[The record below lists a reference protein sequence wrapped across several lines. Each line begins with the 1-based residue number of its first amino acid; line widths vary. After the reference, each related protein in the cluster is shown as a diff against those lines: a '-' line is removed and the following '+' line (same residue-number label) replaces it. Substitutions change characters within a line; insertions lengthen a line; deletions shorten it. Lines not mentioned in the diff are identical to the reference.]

1 MAIEEKPTKYFG
13 YSRKSS
19 EDNKERQAQSIESQ
33 EKDLNRMT
41 AEQILDV
48 SRFYSE
54 EKSAHVRGRVEFG
67 KMIEALER
75 GEANAI
81 LTWHPNRLARNP
93 YDAGLIITLM
103 DEGVIREIKTPHRTY
118 HNTPDDKFYLML
130 EFGISKKDSDDKSV
144 VVKRGLTNKCDKGWM
159 PGVAPLGY
167 LNTPEV
173 VGGSRYI
180 KKDEERFELVK
191 KMWTMMAS
199 GQYSV
204 VEIQRIMTKEWGFKT
219 RQFKR
224 QGGKPIAISVLYKVL
239 NDPFYC
245 GTFEYPRGSG
255 MFYQGQHEA
264 MISKE
269 VFDMVQA
276 LLSRPVRAKPH
287 TKDFAFTGLCQCGE
301 CGGQIT
307 ASEKL
312 KHQKNGKEHCYI
324 YYHCTKRKK
333 GAKTRCSQPHIRE
346 HELEAQMMK
355 VIDSVTIPPQ
365 LFKIALQWFREEN
378 AKEAKGRN
386 VVLDAQQ
393 HAYTICVKKLDG
405 LIDMRAAGEITEAE
419 FKTKK
424 VELLQEKQKYEGL
437 LNNTAQRADHWL
449 ELAED
454 VFTFARDVKHK
465 FETGDWQAKKNL
477 LQILGSK
484 FVLKDKKLE
493 ITLNE
498 LLFPV
503 PTIIKEAEKQNNR
516 LEPPTSIAITG
527 EKSNLRP
534 ISPTLLRGQ
543 DSNLLRKLMGLP
555 GKPFPTLP
563 RNNINNHTIIEAL
576 RVYCQRE

>member
-1 MAIEEKPTKYFG
+1 MKHIAQEEKTTTYFG

-33 EKDLNRMT
+33 EKDLNRIT
-41 AEQILDV
+41 AEQNLDV
-48 SRFYSE
+48 PRFYSE
-54 EKSAHVRGRVEFG
+54 EKSAHVRGRAEFG
-67 KMIEALER
+67 KMIEALEN
-75 GEANAI
+75 GDANAV

-118 HNTPDDKFYLML
+118 RNTPDDKFYLML

-144 VVKRGLTNKCDKGWM
+144 VVKRGLLNKCDKGWM

-204 VEIQRIMTKEWGFKT
+204 VEIQKIMTDKWGFKT
-219 RQFKR
+219 RRFKR

-239 NDPFYC
+239 NDPFYY
-245 GTFEYPRGSG
+245 GAFEYPRGSG
-255 MFYQGQHEA
+255 TFYKGEHEA
-264 MISKE
+264 MITQE
-269 VFDMVQA
+269 VFDIVQN
-276 LLSRPVRAKPH
+276 LLNRPVRAKPH

-312 KHQKNGKEHCYI
+312 KHQKNGKEHHYI

-333 GAKTRCSQPHIRE
+333 GAKMKCSQPHIRE
-346 HELEAQMMK
+346 HELETQMMK

-365 LFKIALQWFREEN
+365 LFTLAMQWFREEN
-378 AKEAKGRN
+378 AKEAQGRN
-386 VVLDAQQ
+386 IVLDSQQ
-393 HAYTICVKKLDG
+393 RAYTICVKKLDG
-405 LIDMRAAGEITEAE
+405 LIDMRAAQEITEAE
-419 FKTKK
+419 FKAKK
-424 VELLQEKQKYEGL
+424 AELLQEKQKYENL
-437 LNNTAQRADHWL
+437 LKGTAQRADNWL

-454 VFTFARDVKHK
+454 VFAFARDVKQK
-465 FETGDWQAKKNL
+465 FETGNWQVKKSL

-484 FVLKDKKLE
+484 FVLTNKKLD

-503 PTIIKEAEKQNNR
+503 PTIIKEAKKQDDW
-516 LEPPTSIAITG
+516 LEPPTSSINTG
-527 EKSNLRP
+527 ENADLRP

-543 DSNLLRKLMGLP
+543 DSDLLRELMGLP

-563 RNNINNHTIIEAL
+563 REVRRTSKNAA
-576 RVYCQRE
+576 R